1 MTDHQAIQAARR
13 VQTAHGSRFAPA
25 EVRRVPLV
33 ASPAVRAQHRV
44 PLVAR
49 PPVLRRHGRVPLV
62 ACPPVPEV
70 PTRSLRVAQ
79 LSTLASIATLF
90 FFLAS
95 RSTAVAA
102 DTDPRM
108 AKTVSR
114 GLDWLASTQSRLGHW
129 SANDS
134 RYPTAMTALAGVALL
149 SEGST
154 STQGKYS
161 RNVRLAVDYLL
172 SRSRSNGLIGDP
184 LRDDRY
190 TYGHGY
196 SMLFLS
202 QVLGEEEDSGRRQ
215 ELIDV
220 LTRAVVFTGQA
231 QTAAGGW
238 GYVSAKDSSDFD
250 EGSTTIT
257 QVQGLRG
264 CRNAGIRVPAEIIDK
279 AVTYIRKCTLPDGG
293 VQYSSKG
300 GGGRPAITAA
310 AIACLF
316 NAGEYDDKYVPRLLK
331 YCEGNLSDI
340 SNAGFGHWHYA
351 HYYYAQVRY
360 REGDPTW
367 TAYRTKVF
375 AKLLTEATDDGKFVH
390 WNQGYIGPIYTTAIN
405 LTILQLEKAS
415 LPIYQR

>member
-1 MTDHQAIQAARR
+1 MIH
-13 VQTAHGSRFAPA
+13 SNS
-25 EVRRVPLV
+25 PL
-33 ASPAVRAQHRV
+33 PRWQQ
-44 PLVAR
+44 
-49 PPVLRRHGRVPLV
+49 
-62 ACPPVPEV
+62 C
-70 PTRSLRVAQ
+70 
-79 LSTLASIATLF
+79 
-90 FFLAS
+90 
-95 RSTAVAA
+95 VAA
-102 DTDPRM
+102 LLVVATVLCAQAVSPRPAHAAYRD
-108 AKTVSR
+108 AKIEKLVSR
-114 GLDWLASTQSRLGHW
+114 GLDWIASTQSRLGHW

-154 STQGKYS
+154 TTQGKYS
-161 RNVRLAVDYLL
+161 KNIRLAVDYLV
-172 SRSRSNGLIGDP
+172 SRSRPNGLIGDP
-184 LRDDRY
+184 GRDDRY

-202 QVLGEEEDSGRRQ
+202 QVLGEEEDDSRRK

-238 GYVSAKDSSDFD
+238 GYVSAKDGNDFD

-264 CRNAGIRVPAEIIDK
+264 CRNAGIPVPKEIIDK
-279 AVTYIRKCTLPDGG
+279 AVEYIRKCTLPDGG

-300 GGGRPAITAA
+300 GGGRPAISAA
-310 AIACLF
+310 AVACLF
-316 NAGEYDDKYVPRLLK
+316 NAGEYDNQYVPKLQE
-331 YCEGNLSDI
+331 YCRRNLGDI
-340 SNAGFGHWHYA
+340 SNQGFGHWHYA

-360 REGDPTW
+360 REGGADW
-367 TAYRTKVF
+367 EAYRDKVF
-375 AKLLTEATDDGKFVH
+375 ARLASEATENGKYVV

-405 LTILQLEKAS
+405 LTILQLENAA